1 MPLPTELRGLNTQLA
16 ALGDLPAET
25 THEWLWGT
33 DPEEPY
39 HADVLLNR
47 NHLLGLLVCRYKHLS
62 TRKVSGPENYPVFE
76 RMTIMDKPVQY
87 MSWRELKDTVAN
99 LLLEWPAFLD
109 RLKVNLRPKQNLTQ
123 VLHLVNLCAARF
135 GELAYTAAGEDIM
148 DDTSETQ
155 PCRELEE
162 GLGRRLSLTAGAMRR
177 MAGSLL
183 IMYRHL
189 HLLSICSKVPKQG
202 EFKAPVTKYHYEA
215 SHDAFNLL
223 CMHIALPVAARLN
236 YRHDFPGMY
245 NHVSQVHAFFWRAD
259 FCEWRLNARV
269 VAGGL
274 LPQQPVREG
283 HPAPALRDQDR
294 PARASATRDPGA
306 VRGDPAE
313 AGGGPDGPHEI
324 AGVVLA
330 AARGARVP
338 RDTRTKGAVQRGHT
352 GSAQDLHRRDRD
364 ERQEVTERALYHS

>member
-162 GLGRRLSLTAGAMRR
+162 GLGKRLSLTAAAMRR

-202 EFKAPVTKYHYEA
+202 EFQTPVTKYHYEA

-245 NHVSQVHAFFWRAD
+245 NHVSQVRAFFASERVVACFFACF
-259 FCEWRLNARV
+259 FCEWN
-269 VAGGL
+269 L
-274 LPQQPVREG
+274 LQIER
-283 HPAPALRDQDR
+283 
-294 PARASATRDPGA
+294 
-306 VRGDPAE
+306 VRGGRWSTSTTTSTRGSP
-313 AGGGPDGPHEI
+313 GTRSPRSGP
-324 AGVVLA
+324 
-330 AARGARVP
+330 P
-338 RDTRTKGAVQRGHT
+338 RPCICYPRSRSCTRR
-352 GSAQDLHRRDRD
+352 SR
-364 ERQEVTERALYHS
+364 